1 VNRIVYL
8 MRGLPSCGK
17 SHTARRL
24 AGEQGII
31 CETDQFFYSQVGENP
46 SSFDYDANLWEDA
59 RRWNFQRFS
68 DAVDAGVETIVVDR
82 GNGLNVESQVYA
94 RYAVE
99 HGYRVELKEPESDWW
114 QELRVLLKYRKF
126 VDSSLFDQWAD
137 ALAQK
142 SQQTH
147 RVPASRIRRWMG
159 KWKYDLTVQEILDLQ

>member
-1 VNRIVYL
+1 MNRIVYL

-46 SSFDYDANLWEDA
+46 SSFDYDASLWEDA

-68 DAVDAGVETIVVDR
+68 DAVEAGVET
-82 GNGLNVESQVYA
+82 NVESQVYA

-99 HGYRVELKEPESDWW
+99 HDYRVELKEPDSEWW
-114 QELRVLLKYRKF
+114 QELRILLKYRKF
-126 VDSSLFDQWAD
+126 VDPSIFDQWAD
-137 ALAQK
+137 ALAEK
-142 SQQTH
+142 SLQSH
-147 RVPASRIRRWMG
+147 RVPASRIRRWMS
-159 KWKYDLTVQEILDLQ
+159 KWRYDLTVQEILDYE